1 MGTSSS
7 DDTRDVIIWIDPNI
21 DNKENKYYFKQLKRI
36 ENKRISK
43 SINILGALKYIKK
56 LTKFPETNII
66 ISDSLYNE
74 FIENLKEILND
85 IFIIPIIIIYTSNK
99 EIFLKNNKNCVKNS
113 FYTYIISTSFNEI
126 IDFLSRPILRPINK
140 KNVNEENKSTFEYI
154 DSKEKLVLPLLYQYL
169 IEMTSA
175 DNIQKYTEYLFNK
188 YQSNLEINKLL
199 NSIRNISNIPLELLS
214 KIYARLYTIE
224 STFYK
229 DINEDLKD
237 NQKEKYLSYIKLLY
251 EGVKLKS
258 LPLTKEKILYR
269 GSKISKT
276 EKNKINEFLK
286 KKKRKVKKF
295 TWGYS
300 IF

>member
-99 EIFLKNNKNCVKNS
+99 EIFLKNNKNCVENS

-126 IDFLSRPILRPINK
+126 IDLVSRPILRPINK
-140 KNVNEENKSTFEYI
+140 KNANEENKSTFEYI
-154 DSKEKLVLPLLYQYL
+154 DTKEKLVLPLLYQYL

-175 DNIQKYTEYLFNK
+175 DNIQKYTEYLLNK
-188 YQSNLEINKLL
+188 YRPNLEINKLL
-199 NSIRNISNIPLELLS
+199 NSIQNISNIPLELLS

-224 STFYK
+224 SPFYN
-229 DINEDLKD
+229 DINKDLGN

-276 EKNKINEFLK
+276 EKKNINKFLKNK
-286 KKKRKVKKF
+286 KKK
-295 TWGYS
+295 S
-300 IF
+300 